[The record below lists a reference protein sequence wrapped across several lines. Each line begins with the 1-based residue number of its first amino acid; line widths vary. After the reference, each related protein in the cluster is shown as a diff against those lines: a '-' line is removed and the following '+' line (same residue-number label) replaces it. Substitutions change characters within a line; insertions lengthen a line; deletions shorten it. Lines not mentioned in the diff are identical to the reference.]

1 MPIQRPPPHA
11 GALKSK
17 ELSMNTWLDFVGM
30 PAQLGAAGDGS
41 PATQGAPGSQSDPI
55 GGTGGGGQSPT
66 GGTWTFPIMIF
77 GVMILMFFF
86 MARSGRKQRKQ
97 RSQMLTA
104 LGKNDKVQTT
114 GGVIGIIV
122 ELKDREMVLRVDE
135 QSNTR
140 VRFSRSAVAHV
151 LRSTADGGEEK
162 PPVEMAVDGRQHA

>member
-1 MPIQRPPPHA
+1 
-11 GALKSK
+11 
-17 ELSMNTWLDFVGM
+17 M

-41 PATQGAPGSQSDPI
+41 PATQGAPGGQGDPI
-55 GGTGGGGQSPT
+55 GTTGGGGQS
-66 GGTWTFPIMIF
+66 GSWTFPVMIF
-77 GVMILMFFF
+77 GLMILMFFF

-151 LRSTADGGEEK
+151 LRSTAAGGEEK
-162 PPVEMAVDGRQHA
+162 PPVEIAADGRQHA